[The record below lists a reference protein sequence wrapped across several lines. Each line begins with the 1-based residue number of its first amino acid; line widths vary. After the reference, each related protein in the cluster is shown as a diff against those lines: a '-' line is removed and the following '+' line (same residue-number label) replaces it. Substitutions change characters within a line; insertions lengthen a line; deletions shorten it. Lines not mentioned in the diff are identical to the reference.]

1 LFAGLAGLLAIAL
14 GITLYFA
21 LTRQPE
27 PPAPPPE
34 PPASA
39 LPDIVETPTGAMR
52 LIRAGEFIFGAAND
66 VPLPIERP
74 VGFESPNPRQ
84 TLKLGDFYMDVTEV
98 PNSLYKQFC
107 DATGRTYTL
116 PPYFDPQ
123 YFESKPDH
131 PVINVSFEDAEAFA
145 QWAGKRLP
153 TEQEWEKA
161 ARGTDGRIYPWGN
174 TLPTR
179 HVNSAGS
186 ADGHE
191 NIAPVNSAPEGASP
205 YGLLNMSGNVWEW
218 TGSLYQPSP
227 QEVRSLIEDW
237 KKVGV
242 DWAQG
247 APWFVIKGGA
257 FDTPSDDLDLML
269 FFRAATPS
277 DIQMPYGFRCV
288 MDPPRE

>member
-1 LFAGLAGLLAIAL
+1 LFAGLAGLLTIAL

-21 LTRQPE
+21 LRTPPTQ
-27 PPAPPPE
+27 PAPPPE
-34 PPASA
+34 PPVSA

-74 VGFESPNPRQ
+74 AGFESPNPRQ
-84 TLKLGDFYMDVTEV
+84 SLKLGDYYMDVTEV

-107 DATGRTYTL
+107 DAAGRSYPL
-116 PPYFDPQ
+116 PPYFDPE

-131 PVINVSFEDAEAFA
+131 PVINVSFQDAEAFA
-145 QWAGKRLP
+145 AWAGKRLP

-161 ARGTDGRIYPWGN
+161 ARGVDGRIYPWGN
-174 TLPTR
+174 SLPTR
-179 HVNSAGS
+179 HANTAG
-186 ADGHE
+186 AGDGSEH
-191 NIAPVNSAPEGASP
+191 IAPVTHAPEGASP

-218 TGSLYQPSP
+218 TGSLYQPGP
-227 QEVRSLIEDW
+227 QEVRHLVEDW
-237 KKVGV
+237 KKIGV
-242 DWAQG
+242 EWEPG

-257 FDTPSDDLDLML
+257 FDTPADDLDLML

-277 DIQMPYGFRCV
+277 DIQMPYGFRCA
-288 MDPPRE
+288 MDPPRQ

>member
-1 LFAGLAGLLAIAL
+1 L
-14 GITLYFA
+14 
-21 LTRQPE
+21 
-27 PPAPPPE
+27 
-34 PPASA
+34 
-39 LPDIVETPTGAMR
+39 
-52 LIRAGEFIFGAAND
+52 
-66 VPLPIERP
+66 
-74 VGFESPNPRQ
+74 
-84 TLKLGDFYMDVTEV
+84 
-98 PNSLYKQFC
+98 
-107 DATGRTYTL
+107 
-116 PPYFDPQ
+116 
-123 YFESKPDH
+123 
-131 PVINVSFEDAEAFA
+131 AEAFA
-145 QWAGKRLP
+145 HWAGKRLP